1 MNAQEALCEDPKKMG
16 RYINGCLLPHLD
28 SLRQQGKLKTGKKKI
43 QIYGNGYDFDYEGEL
58 DE

>member
-1 MNAQEALCEDPKKMG
+1 MKAQEALCEDPKKMR

-43 QIYGNGYDFDYEGEL
+43 KIDIEYDYEGEL

>member
-1 MNAQEALCEDPKKMG
+1 MKAQLALRIDPEKMEK
-16 RYINGCLLPHLD
+16 YINMSLLPHLD

-43 QIYGNGYDFDYEGEL
+43 RIEVYNFDYEGEM